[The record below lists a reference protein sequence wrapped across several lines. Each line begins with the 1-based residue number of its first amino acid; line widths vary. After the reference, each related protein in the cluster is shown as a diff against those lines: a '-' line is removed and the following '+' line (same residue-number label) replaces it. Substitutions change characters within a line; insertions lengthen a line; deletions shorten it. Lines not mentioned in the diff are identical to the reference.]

1 MLKIKGT
8 RKITGK
14 IITREEKVLSSI
26 RKQLIGP
33 IEKCD
38 IRTELEETVKRLQI
52 WKKRGMSKTEESC
65 TKGTEDC

>member
-52 WKKRGMSKTEESC
+52 
-65 TKGTEDC
+65 